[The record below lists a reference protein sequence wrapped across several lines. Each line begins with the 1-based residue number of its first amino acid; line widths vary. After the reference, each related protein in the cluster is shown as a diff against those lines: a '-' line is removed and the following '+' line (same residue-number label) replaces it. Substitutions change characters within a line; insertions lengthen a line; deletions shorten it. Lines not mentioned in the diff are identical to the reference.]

1 MRWIIRFFMFL
12 VVVVVIAVVG
22 LLMIPGEKIA
32 QIAKE
37 QFEAATGRP
46 IEISSDVSTT
56 IWPVLGVRT
65 GRVEIANAPWS
76 DNGPMLAA
84 DELLVGVNALSLLS
98 GNIDIRRIE
107 AIAPEVLL
115 EVRSDG
121 TPNWAFEGVS
131 TSETAPSSSGG
142 GSGAIPAFTVGK
154 GIVSDGAVRWLD
166 HQSGT
171 DVALSNVNMEL
182 KLPAFE
188 GEGSV
193 HLEMSMNGV
202 NQVLDATIAEFGP
215 FLNGA
220 VSGLTADL
228 SIGGSTA
235 GFNGRGGWMPLA
247 LDGTLNA
254 DLDDMASV
262 YKTADQSPV
271 SVPRGFGQAIAV
283 NGNFTLTP
291 EQSVHLRGATLTLD
305 QNVLRGDVDVALGG
319 SRPDLQARL
328 TAGAL
333 DFSSLAASSK
343 EGGTPANGAS
353 GGSGW
358 SRDVIDA
365 SFLSLANARVSFSA
379 DSIDLGT
386 LKLGATRTS
395 ATLDNSRIEFTI
407 DQIAAY
413 QGSVSGNFVMNNR
426 SGLSIG
432 GNLNFAQMALQPA
445 LSDLAGYERL
455 IGNADFSMRFLGVGN
470 NMHDIMNSLSGE
482 GRFAIGQGELRGL
495 DLAGML
501 RNLDLSFEGE
511 GQKTIF
517 DSAGASFTINGGV
530 LRNDDLAFVA
540 NRIRADGAGT
550 IGIGAQ
556 TIDYRVTPAAFLAG
570 DESQGITVPV
580 IIEGTWSDPK
590 FRPDL
595 QALIDQNLAEEKA
608 ALEARLEEERAEAEA
623 RLEQER
629 AELEARAAEKL
640 EEELGVTQ
648 QEGESVGD
656 TIRRGLENEAKDALR
671 GLLGGN

>member
-1 MRWIIRFFMFL
+1 MRWIIRFFVFL
-12 VVVVVIAVVG
+12 VAVIGIAIVG
-22 LLMIPGEKIA
+22 LLMIPGERIA
-32 QIAKE
+32 KIAKE

-46 IEISSDVSTT
+46 IEISPDVSTT

-76 DNGPMLAA
+76 DNGPMLTA

-107 AIAPEVLL
+107 AISPEVLL

-121 TPNWAFEGVS
+121 TPNWAFEGV
-131 TSETAPSSSGG
+131 TAAEGAPGGDSS
-142 GSGAIPAFTVGK
+142 SGAIPAFTVGK
-154 GIVSDGAVRWLD
+154 GIVSDGSVRWLD
-166 HQSGT
+166 HQTGT
-171 DVALSNVNMEL
+171 DIALNDVNMEL
-182 KLPAFE
+182 RLPDFN
-188 GEGSV
+188 GEGS
-193 HLEMSMNGV
+193 LQLDLTMNGV
-202 NQVLDATIAEFGP
+202 KQVLDAKIAEFGP

-220 VSGLTADL
+220 VTSLSADL
-228 SIGGSTA
+228 SVGGSTA
-235 GFNGRGGWMPLA
+235 GFNGRGGWLPLS
-247 LDGTLNA
+247 LEGQINA

-262 YKTADQSPV
+262 YRTADMAPAA
-271 SVPRGFGQAIAV
+271 VPHGFGQAIKV
-283 NGNFTLTP
+283 SGNLTVT
-291 EQSVHLRGATLTLD
+291 EQQTIHLRGATLTLD
-305 QNVLRGDVDVALGG
+305 QNSLTGDVDVALAGD
-319 SRPDLQARL
+319 RPNV
-328 TAGAL
+328 TANLAANAL
-333 DFSSLAASSK
+333 DFSSLAASSN
-343 EGGTPANGAS
+343 GAAPANGAS
-353 GGSGW
+353 GGTGW

-365 SFLSLANARVSFSA
+365 SFLSTANARVNFRA

-395 ATLDNSRIEFTI
+395 AVLDNSRIEFTI

-413 QGSVSGNFVMNNR
+413 QGAVAGNFVMNNR
-426 SGLSIG
+426 NGLSMG
-432 GNLNFAQMALQPA
+432 GNLNFSQIALQPV

-455 IGNADFSMRFLGVGN
+455 IGNADFQLSFLAIGN
-470 NMHDIMNSLSGE
+470 NMHDIMNGLSGS

-501 RNLDLSFEGE
+501 RNLDLSYEGE

-517 DSAGASFTINGGV
+517 NEAGASFTIDGGV
-530 LRNDDLAFVA
+530 LHNDDLAFVA
-540 NRIRADGAGT
+540 DRIRADGAGR
-550 IGIGAQ
+550 IGLGAQ
-556 TIDYRVTPAAFLAG
+556 TLDYRITPAAFLAG

-580 IIEGTWSDPK
+580 IIEGTWADPK

-608 ALEARLEEERAEAEA
+608 ALEARLAEERAAAEA

-629 AELEARAAEKL
+629 EELEARAAEKL

-648 QEGESVGD
+648 EEGEDIGD
-656 TIRRGLENEAKDALR
+656 TLRRGLENEARDALR

>member
-1 MRWIIRFFMFL
+1 MRWIVRFFVFL
-12 VVVVVIAVVG
+12 VAVIGIAIVG
-22 LLMIPGEKIA
+22 LLMIPGERIA
-32 QIAKE
+32 KIAKE

-107 AIAPEVLL
+107 AVAPEVLL

-121 TPNWAFEGVS
+121 TPNWAFEGVTAAEGTS
-131 TSETAPSSSGG
+131 TGGASSG
-142 GSGAIPAFTVGK
+142 GAIPAFTVGK
-154 GIVSDGAVRWLD
+154 GIVSDGSVRWLD

-171 DVALSNVNMEL
+171 DVALNDVNMEL
-182 KLPAFE
+182 RLPDFS

-193 HLEMSMNGV
+193 QLDLTMNGV
-202 NQVLDATIAEFGP
+202 KQVLDAKIAEFGP

-220 VSGLTADL
+220 VTSLSADL
-228 SIGGSTA
+228 SVGGSTA
-235 GFNGRGGWMPLA
+235 GFSGRGGWLPLS
-247 LDGTLNA
+247 LEGQINA

-262 YKTADQSPV
+262 YKTAGQAPAA
-271 SVPRGFGQAIAV
+271 VPRGFGQTIAA
-283 NGNFTLTP
+283 NGNLTVT
-291 EQSVHLRGATLTLD
+291 EQQTIHLRGATLTLD
-305 QNVLRGDVDVALGG
+305 QNSLTGDIDVALAGD
-319 SRPDLQARL
+319 RPDVTANL
-328 TAGAL
+328 TANAL
-333 DFSSLAASSK
+333 DFSSLAASSN
-343 EGGTPANGAS
+343 GAAPADGAS
-353 GGSGW
+353 GGTGW

-365 SFLSLANARVSFSA
+365 SFLSTANASVNFNA
-379 DSIDLGT
+379 ESIDLGT
-386 LKLGATRTS
+386 LKLGPTRTS
-395 ATLDNSRIEFTI
+395 AELNNSRIEFTI
-407 DQIAAY
+407 NQIAAY
-413 QGSVSGNFVMNNR
+413 QGAVSGNFVMNNR
-426 SGLSIG
+426 SGLSMG
-432 GNLNFAQMALQPA
+432 GNLNFSQIALQPA

-455 IGNADFSMRFLGVGN
+455 IGNADFQMNFLAVGN
-470 NMHDIMNSLSGE
+470 NMHDIMNGLSGS

-511 GQKTIF
+511 GKKTIF
-517 DSAGASFTINGGV
+517 NEAGASFTIDGGV
-530 LRNDDLAFVA
+530 LHNNDLALVA
-540 NRIRADGAGT
+540 DRIRADGAGQ
-550 IGIGAQ
+550 IGLGAQ
-556 TIDYRVTPAAFLAG
+556 TLDYRVTPAAFLSG

-580 IIEGTWSDPK
+580 IIEGTWADPK

-608 ALEARLEEERAEAEA
+608 ALEARLAEERAAAEA
-623 RLEQER
+623 RLQQER
-629 AELEARAAEKL
+629 EDLEARAAEKL

-648 QEGESVGD
+648 EEGEDLED
-656 TIRRGLENEAKDALR
+656 TLRRGLENEARDALR

>member
-12 VVVVVIAVVG
+12 VVVAGVAIVG

-46 IEISSDVSTT
+46 IEISADVSTT

-107 AIAPEVLL
+107 AISPEVLL

-121 TPNWAFEGVS
+121 TPNWAFEGVAPSTGSGETS
-131 TSETAPSSSGG
+131 TST
-142 GSGAIPAFTVGK
+142 GASIPAFTVGK
-154 GIVSDGAVRWLD
+154 GIVSSGGVRWLD
-166 HQSGT
+166 HQTGT
-171 DVALSNVNMEL
+171 DVTLSNVNMEL
-182 KLPAFE
+182 QLPSFE

-202 NQVLDATIAEFGP
+202 SQVLDAKIAEFGP

-220 VSGLTADL
+220 VSNLSADV

-235 GFNGRGGWMPLA
+235 GFQGRGGWMPLA
-247 LDGTLNA
+247 LDGAVTA

-262 YKTADQSPV
+262 YKIAGQTPV

-283 NGNFTLTP
+283 KGNFTLTP
-291 EQSVHLRGATLTLD
+291 EKTVHLRGATLTLD
-305 QNVLRGDVDVALGG
+305 QNTFSGDVDVNIAGN
-319 SRPDLQARL
+319 RPNIQAQL
-328 TAGAL
+328 SAGDL
-333 DFSSLAASSK
+333 DFSSLAASEK
-343 EGGTPANGAS
+343 EGGTPATGAA
-353 GGSGW
+353 GGTGW

-365 SFLSLANARVSFSA
+365 SFLSTANARIGFA
-379 DSIDLGT
+379 AQSIDLGT
-386 LKLGATRTS
+386 LKLGPTRAS
-395 ATLDNSRIEFTI
+395 ATLDNSRIEFDI
-407 DQIAAY
+407 AQIAAY
-413 QGSVSGNFVMNNR
+413 QGNVSGNFVMNNR

-432 GNLNFAQMALQPA
+432 GNLNFAQLALQPA
-445 LSDLAGYERL
+445 LRDLAGYERL
-455 IGNADFSMRFLGVGN
+455 IGTADFQMRFLGVGN
-470 NMHDIMNSLSGE
+470 TMHAIMNSLSG
-482 GRFAIGQGELRGL
+482 GGSFAIGQGELRGL

-501 RNLDLSFEGE
+501 RNFDLSFEGE
-511 GQKTIF
+511 GKKTIF
-517 DSAGASFTINGGV
+517 DSAGASFTMDGGV

-540 NRIRADGAGT
+540 DRIRADGAGV
-550 IGIGAQ
+550 IGIGTQ
-556 TIDYRVTPAAFLAG
+556 TLDYRVTPAVALG
-570 DESQGITVPV
+570 DGGITIPV
-580 IIEGTWSDPK
+580 IIEGTWADPK

-595 QALIDQNLAEEKA
+595 QAIIDQNLAEEKA
-608 ALEARLEEERAEAEA
+608 ALEARLAEERAAAEA

-640 EEELGVTQ
+640 EQELGVTRE
-648 QEGESVGD
+648 EGEDLED
-656 TIRRGLENEAKDALR
+656 TLRRGLENEAKDALR